1 VDSLENGLLDFRKC
15 LLIGDLAHPCDCKLL
30 KRITASSSYLL
41 KKVLKRNLSEREEM
55 WVELLISS
63 YGFMNQAQLVRGITK
78 TFNIS
83 TSKSPVVTE
92 LMAHLKTVQ
101 SDLEHLKLAKRNP
114 VILVLDKVKD
124 QLNFFFYELNNIMNY
139 YR

>member
-1 VDSLENGLLDFRKC
+1 VDSLENWWLDYRKC
-15 LLIGDLAHPCDCKLL
+15 FLIGDLVEPSDTKLL
-30 KRITASSSYLL
+30 NRITASSSDLL
-41 KKVLKRNLSEREEM
+41 KKVLKRSLTECEEM

-63 YGFMNQAQLVRGITK
+63 YGFMNQTQLVRGITK

-92 LMAHLKTVQ
+92 LIAHLKTVQ

-124 QLNFFFYELNNIMNY
+124 QFQVFFFLRTKQYYELL
-139 YR
+139 

>member
-1 VDSLENGLLDFRKC
+1 MDSLENWWLDYRKC
-15 LLIGDLAHPCDCKLL
+15 LLIGDLVEPSDTKLL
-30 KRITASSSYLL
+30 KRITASSSDLL
-41 KKVLKRNLSEREEM
+41 KKVLKRSLTECEEM

-63 YGFMNQAQLVRGITK
+63 YGFMNQTQLIRGITK

-124 QLNFFFYELNNIMNY
+124 QFQVSFFLSLN
-139 YR
+139 